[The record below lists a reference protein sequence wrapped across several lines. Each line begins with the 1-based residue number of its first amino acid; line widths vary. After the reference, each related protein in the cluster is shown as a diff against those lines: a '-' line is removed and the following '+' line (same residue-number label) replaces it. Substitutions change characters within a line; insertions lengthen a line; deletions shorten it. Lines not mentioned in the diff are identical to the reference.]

1 MQTWVKRGAISGTV
15 GALTLAMMTLVAVS
29 ESQAEGLNYERLAG
43 PSGVETSLAVAKH
56 TWGTNWPVV
65 YVAANR
71 NPVDALPAAT
81 IGDGPVVLTDG
92 KQLNLGG
99 VKPGHIVILGGPGA
113 VPESIAQ
120 QARQTC
126 GAENVERLAGSD
138 RNATART
145 IADRWFS
152 VNGPTN
158 RMYLTKNAGSGS
170 PDAVAGSVLRDA
182 PIITYTNEASIS
194 AAQQFVAM
202 RMPADQPAGAE
213 LVALGGSGAVP
224 DAVLQTVANGAATQR
239 FAGANRYLTAF
250 EIAKFAAT
258 DPARKVA
265 YVASGTALK
274 DAMVAGA
281 SKDGFI
287 LLTPPGGGGTFQ
299 QIVSMGANN
308 IVFIGGEGVL
318 PQSTVAMAA
327 GIGLGADG
335 PGNPH
340 YITNNVGFQLEGL
353 IRILSAE
360 ELIQMENLKN
370 VPELS
375 EVFAGTEYAV
385 LILDEP
391 AVFDISYASDIGPGA
406 PTNPRETDIVLLADT
421 SDPKAV
427 MESWRGYDGMR
438 ASVTFKPY
446 SLFWPSDVS
455 LPTTGAHSTGA
466 YIDHGKG

>member
-43 PSGVETSLAVAKH
+43 PSGVETSLVVAKH

-113 VPESIAQ
+113 VP
-120 QARQTC
+120 
-126 GAENVERLAGSD
+126 
-138 RNATART
+138 
-145 IADRWFS
+145 
-152 VNGPTN
+152 
-158 RMYLTKNAGSGS
+158 
-170 PDAVAGSVLRDA
+170 
-182 PIITYTNEASIS
+182 
-194 AAQQFVAM
+194 
-202 RMPADQPAGAE
+202 
-213 LVALGGSGAVP
+213 

-258 DPARKVA
+258 DPARTVT

-287 LLTPPGGGGTFQ
+287 LLTPP
-299 QIVSMGANN
+299 V
-308 IVFIGGEGVL
+308 VEVL
-318 PQSTVAMAA
+318 SSKSCLWALTR
-327 GIGLGADG
+327 L
-335 PGNPH
+335 
-340 YITNNVGFQLEGL
+340 Y
-353 IRILSAE
+353 
-360 ELIQMENLKN
+360 
-370 VPELS
+370 LS
-375 EVFAGTEYAV
+375 EEMACC
-385 LILDEP
+385 L
-391 AVFDISYASDIGPGA
+391 
-406 PTNPRETDIVLLADT
+406 
-421 SDPKAV
+421 
-427 MESWRGYDGMR
+427 R
-438 ASVTFKPY
+438 A
-446 SLFWPSDVS
+446 L
-455 LPTTGAHSTGA
+455 
-466 YIDHGKG
+466 

>member
-15 GALTLAMMTLVAVS
+15 VALTLAMMTLVAVS

-138 RNATART
+138 RNATARA

-287 LLTPPGGGGTFQ
+287 LLTPPGGAGTFQ

-391 AVFDISYASDIGPGA
+391 AVFDISYASDTGPGA
-406 PTNPRETDIVLLADT
+406 PTVPRETDIVLLADT

-427 MESWRGYDGMR
+427 MESWRGYDGVR

-446 SLFWPSDVS
+446 SLFWPGDVS

>member
-138 RNATART
+138 RNATARA

-318 PQSTVAMAA
+318 PQSTVVMAA
-327 GIGLGADG
+327 GVGLGADG
-335 PGNPH
+335 PGDPQ
-340 YITNNVGFQLEGL
+340 IVNNSEASVLTGVIRVLSAKEL
-353 IRILSAE
+353 IRLE
-360 ELIQMENLKN
+360 QGKD
-370 VPELS
+370 VPEL
-375 EVFAGTEYAV
+375 EKVFSGTEYYV
-385 LILDEP
+385 VMILDEP
-391 AVFDISYASDIGPGA
+391 AVFDIPHASELEVGTPTDAREAKIVGILDSTSGA
-406 PTNPRETDIVLLADT
+406 DLNPWRLHDGGETT
-421 SDPKAV
+421 
-427 MESWRGYDGMR
+427 
-438 ASVTFKPY
+438 VTFAGH
-446 SLFWPSDVS
+446 SLYWPTDVS
-455 LPTTGAHSTGA
+455 LPTTGPHAAAA
-466 YIDHGKG
+466 YIGYNL

>member
-1 MQTWVKRGAISGTV
+1 MQAWVKRGAITGVV
-15 GALTLAMMTLVAVS
+15 GALTLAMMALVAVS

-138 RNATART
+138 RNATARA

-194 AAQQFVAM
+194 AAKQFVAM
-202 RMPADQPAGAE
+202 RMPADQPAGAQ

-258 DPARKVA
+258 DPARTVA

-281 SKDGFI
+281 AKDGFI
-287 LLTPPGGGGTFQ
+287 LLTPPGGAGTFQ

-318 PQSTVAMAA
+318 PQSTVVMAA
-327 GIGLGADG
+327 GVGLGADG

-340 YITNNVGFQLEGL
+340 YITNNVGFKLEGL

-391 AVFDISYASDIGPGA
+391 AVFDISYASDTGPGA
-406 PTNPRETDIVLLADT
+406 PTVPRETDIVLLADT

-427 MESWRGYDGMR
+427 MESWRGYDGVR

-446 SLFWPSDVS
+446 SLFWPGDVS

>member
-138 RNATART
+138 RNATARA

-287 LLTPPGGGGTFQ
+287 LLTPPGGAGTFQ

-391 AVFDISYASDIGPGA
+391 AVFDISYASDTGPGA
-406 PTNPRETDIVLLADT
+406 PTVPRETDIVLLADT

-427 MESWRGYDGMR
+427 MESWRGYDGVR

-446 SLFWPSDVS
+446 SLFWPGDVS